1 MGRHP
6 VRFALETFNRHV
18 TRIEGELVLVNKKID
33 RLLEMHSKVVNE
45 VVSTSD
51 LLTLPKH
58 LQTTY
63 LVLLNEGEP
72 MTAPAVS
79 KITGKARA
87 VESMYLCHLVQLGL
101 ISKHREK
108 HSQLFEL
115 RNKTP

>member
-1 MGRHP
+1 MGNHP
-6 VRFALETFNRHV
+6 IRFAMSTFNRTLKKV
-18 TRIEGELVLVNKKID
+18 NLELVELNKKVD
-33 RLLEMHSKVVNE
+33 RLIAMHTSIVNE

-51 LLTLPKH
+51 LLKLPKH

-63 LVLLNEGEP
+63 MVLLNEGQP

-101 ISKHREK
+101 ISKHRE
-108 HSQLFEL
+108 
-115 RNKTP
+115 